1 MRKTLIGQL
10 AVGMAASL
18 IAWAGAAPAH
28 TTAPAP
34 PADVG
39 PGTSGVQRSLV
50 KVTLPDV
57 KLLRQDGK
65 SVGLREALDDGRP
78 VLLNFTFTSCSSV
91 CPVSAQVF
99 AQVRERLGADR
110 DRLHLVSVSIDAA
123 FDTVPR
129 LREYVERLGSG
140 NNWSFFTGQEVDSIT
155 VQKAFNAYLG
165 DKMNHVPVSYLRAA
179 PGQPWIRLVG
189 LIGPDQLLGE
199 VRTLL
204 AAAPRSARKI

>member
-1 MRKTLIGQL
+1 MRKPLLGQL
-10 AVGMAASL
+10 AVGLAASL
-18 IAWAGAAPAH
+18 IAWAGEAPAH
-28 TTAPAP
+28 TAAPATE
-34 PADVG
+34 AG
-39 PGTSGVQRSLV
+39 PSASGVQRSV
-50 KVTLPDV
+50 VNVTLPDV

-65 SVGLREALDDGRP
+65 TVGLREALDDGRP

-123 FDTVPR
+123 FDTVPK

-140 NNWSFFTGQEVDSIT
+140 NNWSFFTGQEADSVT
-155 VQKAFNAYLG
+155 VQKAFNAYRG

-199 VRTLL
+199 VRRLL
-204 AAAPRSARKI
+204 AAPRIARKT